1 MKKTPI
7 FLLISTSLLFSCSS
21 SSSSEEKENNSIW
34 NEEAS
39 LVKASKIISSISWND
54 VKSFSFVD
62 RSYGASYYY
71 DSKYV
76 ISGDPKVLVNYKAD
90 HNFKMYQDDFV
101 SDEVSIDAL
110 SGVEAIAIQ
119 DSFQA
124 NEQI

>member
-54 VKSFSFVD
+54 VKSLS
-62 RSYGASYYY
+62 
-71 DSKYV
+71 
-76 ISGDPKVLVNYKAD
+76 I
-90 HNFKMYQDDFV
+90 
-101 SDEVSIDAL
+101 EVMAPLI
-110 SGVEAIAIQ
+110 IMIP
-119 DSFQA
+119 
-124 NEQI
+124 NT